1 MLVRSWTE
9 RLGVVSNA
17 WLIVNVEPRPCVA
30 GPVGEIIWIVQVMLS
45 PGDAVVGP
53 FIET

>member
-9 RLGVVSNA
+9 RPGVVNNA
-17 WLIVNVEPRPCVA
+17 LVIVNVEPRPCGA

>member
-1 MLVRSWTE
+1 MRSWTE
-9 RLGVVSNA
+9 PPRVVNNA
-17 WLIVNVEPRPCVA
+17 WLIVNVELRPCVA
-30 GPVGEIIWIVQVMLS
+30 GPVGEIIWIAQVMLS

>member
-9 RLGVVSNA
+9 RPGVANNA
-17 WLIVNVEPRPCVA
+17 RLIVNVELRPCVA
-30 GPVGEIIWIVQVMLS
+30 GPVGEIICIVQVMLS